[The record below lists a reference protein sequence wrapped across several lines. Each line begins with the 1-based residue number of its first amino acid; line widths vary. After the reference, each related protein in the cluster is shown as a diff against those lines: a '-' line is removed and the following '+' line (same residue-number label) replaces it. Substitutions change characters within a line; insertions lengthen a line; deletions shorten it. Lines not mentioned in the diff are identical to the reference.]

1 MMYLLMAAVFLYAFL
16 GCVLL
21 YAFATAEADPNDK
34 PSRERLEYL
43 QAEAKRR
50 GR

>member
-1 MMYLLMAAVFLYAFL
+1 MIACLIMAAVFFYAFL

-21 YAFATAEADPNDK
+21 YAFATAEADPNDE

-43 QAEAKRR
+43 QAKRR